1 MSQRVVIRKS
11 LILEVKMKK
20 TISALCLSVVVAST
34 TSASANDVREL
45 FVNESQVQNLSK
57 APATFSAN
65 AMSSSDAV
73 ADVVF
78 FYQPSYFAKF
88 GAYEAHKRIAEW
100 VKLTN
105 NSYKAH
111 GLNFRLSIADIVP
124 VMSVP
129 DDTPYQNVSDSDGNI
144 IINGANYLFSIA
156 SLNEGNPEFSLYQEK
171 WKGDLVVYVRERR
184 GVDTILGQAG
194 IGGEFASLVDNG
206 IDPSTYTTLAHEIG
220 HALGMNHE
228 EKKAFVG
235 PDYARAWKC
244 AGKYTIMYS
253 SAPEDGTLHHYSTP
267 DLSNGGV
274 ACGDEAVANN
284 ARIAAENFAATAQRR
299 SGVESLG
306 NVSFTSSTY
315 SGDETNGVDI
325 TIERDGD
332 LTQSATVKL
341 FAENN
346 TAEWGVDY
354 THAFVL
360 AEFAEGESTATVNF
374 PMIKDAEAEGVET
387 LSLSMKFPYRLSVSD
402 AAMATISIADS
413 ALVGSAGVFSISGT
427 TELNEGDEGEYV
439 VTRVGGLGEA
449 VLTVSA
455 VSDSAFEGTDF
466 VALNKQLVFAEGE
479 VEKAVSL
486 VTIDNLM
493 AEPIEHFSVEIDSPH
508 DSAEYSTKSVA
519 VSITDNDTSAV
530 PNVGKFLLST
540 TTSIVPESAG
550 TITLTIER
558 RGGFDGEVTLR
569 AFTTAG
575 TAVAGTDFVAINK
588 DITFADRE
596 VKKTFE
602 IQIIDDA
609 IDEKGSNNFEVHIE
623 GDDVEFFTNKVTIT
637 IKDND
642 GDSSGGDKSD
652 SSGGST
658 SFGFLLLLSLV
669 ALLRKSKAS

>member
-100 VKLTN
+100 VNLTN
-105 NSYKAH
+105 KSYKAH
-111 GLNFRLSIADIVP
+111 GLNFSLSISDIVP
-124 VMSVP
+124 VTSIS
-129 DDTPYQNVSDSDGNI
+129 DDVPYQDIYDNEGNI
-144 IINGANYLFSIA
+144 VIDGANYLFSLFA
-156 SLNEGNPEFSLYQEK
+156 LNEGNPEHDIYREK
-171 WKGDLVVYVRERR
+171 WKSDLVVYVREQRPE
-184 GVDTILGQAG
+184 DTVLGLAG
-194 IGGEFASLVDNG
+194 IGGELSSV
-206 IDPSTYTTLAHEIG
+206 IDDGRSPETYTTFAHEIG
-220 HALGMNHE
+220 HNIGMNHE
-228 EKKAFVG
+228 EAKAFVG
-235 PDYARAWKC
+235 PDYARAWSC
-244 AGKYTIMYS
+244 GGKFTIMYS
-253 SAPEDGTLHHYSTP
+253 ASSANSTLHHYSSP
-267 DLSNGGV
+267 DKSNAGQ
-274 ACGDEAVANN
+274 ACGDESIANN
-284 ARIAAENFAATAQRR
+284 ARILEENFVATTQRR
-299 SGVESLG
+299 EGVTSLG
-306 NVSFTSSTY
+306 EVSFTSSSY
-315 SGDETNGVDI
+315 SGDEESGVKVVI
-325 TIERDGD
+325 QRDGD

-602 IQIIDDA
+602 IEIIDDA